1 MCLTSTGRV
10 ARYLVRQ
17 KPEQIVLACSE
28 MSHVVRQVNCSRGV
42 LGYKIPGYLRKYK
55 FIENQLTFKF
65 CSLEQHMDQLISL
78 ILKVAKEQGYCFPGN
93 KVMIFTVENEG
104 RANETAAF
112 RMIDIDE
119 EWEVKLH

>member
-1 MCLTSTGRV
+1 M

-55 FIENQLTFKF
+55 FNENQLTFKF
-65 CSLEQHMDQLISL
+65 CSIEQHMDQLISL

-119 EWEVKLH
+119 EWEERK

>member
-42 LGYKIPGYLRKYK
+42 LGYKIPGYLRKSQIDSK
-55 FIENQLTFKF
+55 PANFQ
-65 CSLEQHMDQLISL
+65 
-78 ILKVAKEQGYCFPGN
+78 ILFSRATHGPTDRVD
-93 KVMIFTVENEG
+93 IEG
-104 RANETAAF
+104 RQGAGLLLP
-112 RMIDIDE
+112 R
-119 EWEVKLH
+119 

>member
-1 MCLTSTGRV
+1 
-10 ARYLVRQ
+10 
-17 KPEQIVLACSE
+17 
-28 MSHVVRQVNCSRGV
+28 
-42 LGYKIPGYLRKYK
+42 
-55 FIENQLTFKF
+55 
-65 CSLEQHMDQLISL
+65 MDQLIAS

-119 EWEVKLH
+119 E

>member
-1 MCLTSTGRV
+1 M
-10 ARYLVRQ
+10 
-17 KPEQIVLACSE
+17 LACSE

-42 LGYKIPGYLRKYK
+42 LGYKIPGYLRKFPY
-55 FIENQLTFKF
+55 FLEIQLTFKF

-119 EWEVKLH
+119 E